1 MRRLRSVGAC
11 TSTRMPRITYVL
23 LICLGVRGHSSASR
37 QLLSMM
43 RVGVLHGGV
52 EHVKAIAPG
61 ERLRIVERLN

>member
-1 MRRLRSVGAC
+1 MNMG
-11 TSTRMPRITYVL
+11 MPRITYVSL
-23 LICLGVRGHSSASR
+23 TPLGVRGYPLIGFACR

-52 EHVKAIAPG
+52 EHVKAITPG